1 MRKTKDCE
9 SEYLN
14 VPCGVCSECVAK
26 RQMFLV
32 QRVRSMSL
40 DNYIFFITLTYNNE
54 SLPKL
59 TTSTDVTIPYADIA
73 DVQKMFK
80 RIRKINPFNR
90 QLSYLFVSE
99 RGKERGRPHFHG
111 LLFLKKLPTD
121 DDLTPA
127 QLEPSV
133 RRLIFKEWRRN
144 YGSTRVPI
152 WKPLFTFHS
161 KIVAGKIYKNFDC
174 HYVVPHSTEHGSD
187 DVAFYVSKYIL
198 KPSIKEERLQQ
209 ALKLNLSEEEYEDIW
224 SIVRSKCFFS
234 KHFGALSDLQIKYVK
249 SCISRSVDNPSGLQ
263 YFTQDGTPQPL
274 ARYYMKYVGLEDGL
288 KSAQSKGSPLSVDDR
303 SLSEKDRSIS
313 KGRFIKEKVSQR
325 DISELFTD

>member
-1 MRKTKDCE
+1 M
-9 SEYLN
+9 
-14 VPCGVCSECVAK
+14 
-26 RQMFLV
+26 
-32 QRVRSMSL
+32 
-40 DNYIFFITLTYNNE
+40 
-54 SLPKL
+54 
-59 TTSTDVTIPYADIA
+59 
-73 DVQKMFK
+73 
-80 RIRKINPFNR
+80 
-90 QLSYLFVSE
+90 
-99 RGKERGRPHFHG
+99 
-111 LLFLKKLPTD
+111 
-121 DDLTPA
+121 
-127 QLEPSV
+127 
-133 RRLIFKEWRRN
+133 IFKEWRRN

-174 HYVVPHSTEHGSD
+174 HYVVPHTTEHGTD

-209 ALKLNLSEEEYEDIW
+209 ALKLNFSEEEYEDIW
-224 SIVRSKCFFS
+224 SKVRSKCFFS

-274 ARYYMKYVGLEDGL
+274 ARYYMKYVGLEEGL

-303 SLSEKDRSIS
+303 SQYDKDRSLS